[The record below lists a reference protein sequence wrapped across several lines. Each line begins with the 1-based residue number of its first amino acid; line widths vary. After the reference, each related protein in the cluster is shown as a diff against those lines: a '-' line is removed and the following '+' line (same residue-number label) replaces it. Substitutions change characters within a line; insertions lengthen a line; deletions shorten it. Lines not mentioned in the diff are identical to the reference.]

1 MDKLLET
8 ISIQDCPICSGAGV
22 LSEEGGWAFTVE
34 CVDCGAHTA
43 ISTYDKPED
52 RREAAERAAY
62 TWNLGKVIAPGPGE

>member
-1 MDKLLET
+1 MDPIING

-22 LSEEGGWAFTVE
+22 LSEEDGWAFTVE

-43 ISTYDKPED
+43 VSTYRNPED
-52 RREAAERAAY
+52 RQAAAERAAY